1 MVRSTG
7 TITRATKDVT
17 CSGEELD
24 TFVGDVAVVRSR
36 GRFWVTLGVRLVTFG
51 PSIVYVFPMFFGL
64 LGEGRCKSCA
74 IAVVEGGACCSSC
87 IGLPVG
93 LALFAVLFV
102 LSIGLADFCF
112 LGPAAV
118 LTGGNEDNRYL
129 AYYLRCEGS
138 NPISVDVDAMA
149 NAVDELDEY
158 ADELELAGVCTG
170 LDAAASD
177 IDGAIGDLQDVV
189 DEITEDVLSCRY
201 IQPIV
206 GDLFYDAVCDRTVE
220 GSRRRLYRVWVVVL
234 ASGAAALCGL
244 FVAPLATA
252 AFRGAD
258 HRDHDRELRR
268 SYLEVVEKGEVVKVR
283 SSLQRAVDAARGS
296 LRRAKVVPIV
306 AEPLDAAEAPPITA
320 EPAARAPGI
329 PRARRDDARDRVR
342 REPARGRG
350 RGRGTTTT
358 TTRRAGD
365 DDGLRAEDVDDAD
378 GDDDGLRAEDVDDA
392 DSDRGRGDDDHTD
405 SSSGSANDSD
415 DDMDEDD
422 ERNLDPVD
430 AERAPMVEAEQARLR
445 RMDGDAQDSRWRWG
459 RVVVVVVRAGSMT
472 AAWGFGLPRAGRA
485 VVGQRDVDAPAV
497 DERARVS
504 AGLEVDD
511 DGVRREVEVQGEDA
525 RDEEGP
531 AELLERLLREPLGH
545 GALGRLLAHV
555 VDERL
560 AVRCRGAA
568 MASAAKALASARRRR
583 RRAPPPTPREAS
595 QHNAGSPRAGG
606 SASPS
611 AWASA
616 FRRHAPRD
624 EQ

>member
-24 TFVGDVAVVRSR
+24 KFVGDVAVVNATIGRVSDVFDAMIDPVRRVEDQVRSR

-93 LALFAVLFV
+93 LALFAVLF
-102 LSIGLADFCF
+102 
-112 LGPAAV
+112 
-118 LTGGNEDNRYL
+118 
-129 AYYLRCEGS
+129 GS

-220 GSRRRLYRVWVVVL
+220 GSRRRPATTFETFDRETKSSPTRVVGLYRVWVVVL

-320 EPAARAPGI
+320 EPVAPG
-329 PRARRDDARDRVR
+329 PPKEFLALVA
-342 REPARGRG
+342 
-350 RGRGTTTT
+350 TTP
-358 TTRRAGD
+358 
-365 DDGLRAEDVDDAD
+365 V
-378 GDDDGLRAEDVDDA
+378 
-392 DSDRGRGDDDHTD
+392 TD
-405 SSSGSANDSD
+405 D

-430 AERAPMVEAEQARLR
+430 AGTRAAMVEAEQARLR
-445 RMDGDAQDSRWRWG
+445 RMDGR
-459 RVVVVVVRAGSMT
+459 
-472 AAWGFGLPRAGRA
+472 
-485 VVGQRDVDAPAV
+485 
-497 DERARVS
+497 
-504 AGLEVDD
+504 
-511 DGVRREVEVQGEDA
+511 
-525 RDEEGP
+525 
-531 AELLERLLREPLGH
+531 
-545 GALGRLLAHV
+545 
-555 VDERL
+555 
-560 AVRCRGAA
+560 
-568 MASAAKALASARRRR
+568 
-583 RRAPPPTPREAS
+583 
-595 QHNAGSPRAGG
+595 
-606 SASPS
+606 
-611 AWASA
+611 
-616 FRRHAPRD
+616 
-624 EQ
+624 

>member
-1 MVRSTG
+1 MGGDAEARTRTVRRIHGIPHEGEDSTGAELAGKAYREGLVELVTFVVAFGCAILLVLYCYRAALCFGARCGWRARWRRSCVDGAAKRAGAYRLLLAFTVVGVVAASLAGSFGEAELLRGVKNVGDAVERLGDWLEHLRSLCVDMVRSTG

-24 TFVGDVAVVRSR
+24 KFVGDVAVVNATIGRVSDVFDAMIDPVRRVEDQVRSR

-220 GSRRRLYRVWVVVL
+220 GLYRVWVVVL

-320 EPAARAPGI
+320 EPVAAGPPKEFLALVATTPVTEFVENPLAAAAADGG
-329 PRARRDDARDRVR
+329 DDDDVD
-342 REPARGRG
+342 ETDG
-350 RGRGTTTT
+350 
-358 TTRRAGD
+358 GD

-378 GDDDGLRAEDVDDA
+378 EGNDDGLRADDVDDA

-415 DDMDEDD
+415 DYMDEDD

-430 AERAPMVEAEQARLR
+430 AGARAAMVEAEQARLR
-445 RMDGDAQDSRWRWG
+445 RMDGR
-459 RVVVVVVRAGSMT
+459 
-472 AAWGFGLPRAGRA
+472 
-485 VVGQRDVDAPAV
+485 
-497 DERARVS
+497 
-504 AGLEVDD
+504 
-511 DGVRREVEVQGEDA
+511 
-525 RDEEGP
+525 
-531 AELLERLLREPLGH
+531 
-545 GALGRLLAHV
+545 
-555 VDERL
+555 
-560 AVRCRGAA
+560 
-568 MASAAKALASARRRR
+568 
-583 RRAPPPTPREAS
+583 
-595 QHNAGSPRAGG
+595 
-606 SASPS
+606 
-611 AWASA
+611 
-616 FRRHAPRD
+616 
-624 EQ
+624 